1 MKGMN
6 IMKKMHGKL
15 TALSLALILLWGMLP
30 APGRAQADQSDEPSY
45 AALIAGDQA
54 AFLLAFD
61 GGIYPLNED
70 NEPAEAPAAS
80 LDMETQYPF
89 VWGEALW
96 VIDKGQG
103 AARQIY
109 PEGKADSAFALNI
122 TDDLAAGAEDWYL
135 SDVRMED
142 GALYFLLGIPWQ
154 EYPELCRYRV
164 EEKAYDRV
172 SVPGLRGYVPQGA
185 GRGLAI
191 SEAGNETLVSEVDWA
206 GGEAQVSM
214 RLQGRWEAFAWDEE
228 TGLLYAADTQG
239 QAFIRFRAE
248 RQEAAAK
255 SPYAAGAEAGAVLNG
270 QYLAFRRLGL
280 YQPDFNA
287 AAEDE
292 RVLTVLNGFADEAD
306 MQFMQDH
313 PGVRVE
319 YLRGDAYEGMD
330 FAVALITGAI
340 SYDVGDLANSGA
352 AAEALMDKGY
362 CMDLSA
368 SPELKQLAEGLYQP
382 FRDFVFRDGKLMV
395 MPYTTRTVGYH
406 YLWEERAKMAGLTK
420 EQLPRTLEELLDF
433 LIAWRQERGLPE
445 SDEDIIPMLNDI
457 YDRSLM
463 PLLIMSMQAY
473 AAHYRR
479 TGQELTFDTPL
490 FRRLLKKARLA
501 EEAVVAS
508 PDGSNRNPSLYYPGA
523 DSVPPV
529 GSVGAVIF
537 PLTREEHPLYTGF
550 VNGYII
556 DPRTKEPDLALAY
569 VLHRMSYLD
578 KAQKMMLFEGE
589 YKALERDDY
598 ADYLSGL
605 IGEREALRQAID
617 GSESEAE
624 KRNLQEQLDRVTDKI
639 DHPNDGI
646 RYQYT
651 DAEIAFY
658 QQEIVPNLEIPF
670 ADITTELSHDNV
682 DTWQLMRRFV
692 DGELDDERFI
702 SAIEQRERLR
712 RLESE

>member
-1 MKGMN
+1 M
-6 IMKKMHGKL
+6 MKKISMKL
-15 TALSLALILLWGMLP
+15 TALALALTLLWGMLP
-30 APGRAQADQSDEPSY
+30 APGRAQAAQPAEQRY
-45 AALIAGDQA
+45 AELIAGTEA
-54 AFLLAFD
+54 AFLLAFN
-61 GGIYPLNED
+61 GGVYPLNED
-70 NEPAEAPAAS
+70 NEPADAPAAS
-80 LDMETQYPF
+80 LDTETQYPF

-96 VIDKGQG
+96 IVDKGKG
-103 AARQIY
+103 DTRQLY
-109 PEGKADSAFALNI
+109 PEGNADSAFALNI
-122 TDDLAAGAEDWYL
+122 TDDLASGAEDWYL

-154 EYPELCRYRV
+154 EYPALCRYRMA
-164 EEKAYDRV
+164 EKTYDHV
-172 SVPGLRGYVPQGA
+172 TLPGLRAYVPQGA
-185 GRGLAI
+185 GQGLAVC
-191 SEAGNETLVSEVDWA
+191 EDGDETLVYGIDWA
-206 GGEAQVSM
+206 DQQPQISL
-214 RLQGRWEAFAWDEE
+214 RLQGRWEAFAWDGD

-239 QAFIRFRAE
+239 QAFVRFRANRE
-248 RQEAAAK
+248 EARAQ
-255 SPYAAGAEAGAVLNG
+255 SPYAGSAEAGAVRKG
-270 QYLAFRRLGL
+270 QYLVARRSAL
-280 YQPDFNA
+280 YQPDFDA
-287 AAEDE
+287 ASGGG
-292 RVLTVLNGFADEAD
+292 RVLTVLYGFADEAD
-306 MQFMQDH
+306 MQFMKDN

-340 SYDVGDLANSGA
+340 SYDVGNLSNIEA

-362 CMDLSA
+362 CMDMSA
-368 SPELKQLAEGLYQP
+368 SPELKRLAEGLYKP

-490 FRRLLKKARLA
+490 FLRLLQKARLA

-569 VLHRMSYLD
+569 VLNRMSYLD

-589 YKALERDDY
+589 YAALERDDY
-598 ADYLSGL
+598 ADYLSRL
-605 IGEREALRQAID
+605 TGEREALAQAIRE
-617 GSESEAE
+617 SESEAE
-624 KRNLQEQLDRVTDKI
+624 KRNLQEQLDRVI
-639 DHPNDGI
+639 GRIEHPSDST

-658 QQEIVPNLEIPF
+658 QQEIVPNLEIRF
-670 ADITTELSHDNV
+670 TDITTELSHDNA